1 MPGDAGTR
9 LRLAQAQ
16 HPQATL
22 RTWIAASP
30 ATHLFTLQEASYAG
44 LDFFFFLKKNNNLL
58 CFNLTMSN
66 SFLPLSSGLEKDSI
80 ISTVARRLLP
90 GHKILIRNNHAA
102 LKWELQA
109 AKSQIIN
116 KIFNGRNVLLT
127 QPLEQIK
134 AGRQRAAA
142 GGEPHPLK
150 HRARR

>member
-1 MPGDAGTR
+1 
-9 LRLAQAQ
+9 
-16 HPQATL
+16 
-22 RTWIAASP
+22 
-30 ATHLFTLQEASYAG
+30 
-44 LDFFFFLKKNNNLL
+44 
-58 CFNLTMSN
+58 MSN

-142 GGEPHPLK
+142 SLTRLNTARGVKLRLAALDAGQAAWCSLARSEFGSPGGATASLK
-150 HRARR
+150 RGAPRATMNLGQRR